1 MKNHDHE
8 LKVLFVIDTLG
19 SGGKERR
26 LTELLK
32 ALSCRNDID
41 FQLVVMSNDIH
52 FTEIYDLGI
61 KIHRIIRKTTRD
73 LSVFRKFYR
82 LIREFNPD
90 AVHCWES
97 MTAVYLAPVCFLLKC
112 RLINGMVTNVPVRQN
127 ITNHHWRR
135 GRLTFPFSAKVV
147 SNTRAGLKAYRVPV
161 GKGVVIPNGFNF
173 ARLDNITPE
182 KSVREELKIKTD
194 FIVGM
199 VASFTSQKDY
209 PTFFKAA
216 QLILEKR
223 DDVSFM
229 AVGTGTDSVESWDC
243 IKPVFRSNFKLLG
256 NRNDVDSL
264 VNAMDI
270 GLLSSF
276 SEGLSNSILEY
287 MAFGKPVI
295 ASGAGGTPEIVE
307 DGVTGYL
314 VPVADPSVMAWRMG
328 NMLDSKNIRKT
339 MGEAGRERVRS
350 RFSMDIMVNKY
361 IDLYKQVAGLN

>member
-1 MKNHDHE
+1 M
-8 LKVLFVIDTLG
+8 KVLFVIDTLA

-32 ALSCRNDID
+32 ALSRRSDID

-61 KIHRIIRKTTRD
+61 KIHQIIRKTTRD
-73 LSVFRKFYR
+73 LSVFKKFHR
-82 LIREFNPD
+82 LIRAFNPD
-90 AVHCWES
+90 VVHCWES

-127 ITNHHWRR
+127 ITNHHWLR

-147 SNTRAGLKAYRVPV
+147 SNSRAGLKAYRVPA

-173 ARLDNITPE
+173 SRLDNITIE
-182 KSVREELKIKTD
+182 KSVREELKIDTE

-199 VASFTSQKDY
+199 VASFTRQKDY

-216 QLILEKR
+216 QLVLEKR
-223 DDVSFM
+223 NDVSFL
-229 AVGTGTDSVESWDC
+229 AIGSGTDSGESWDC
-243 IKPVFRSNFKLLG
+243 IKPVFKSYFRLLG
-256 NRNDVDSL
+256 KRNDAESL

-270 GLLSSF
+270 GVLSSF

-287 MAFGKPVI
+287 MALGKPVI
-295 ASGAGGTPEIVE
+295 ASMAGGSSEIVE
-307 DGVTGYL
+307 DSVTGYL
-314 VPVADPSVMAWRMG
+314 VPVADPLLMAERMG
-328 NMLDSKNIRKT
+328 TLLDTRNLRVT
-339 MGEAGRERVRS
+339 MGEAGRELIRS
-350 RFSMDIMVNKY
+350 RFSIDVMVNKY
-361 IDLYKQVAGLN
+361 IDLYKQIIGLN